1 MDTVALGRQGL
12 TVGRQGL
19 GCMGMS
25 EFYGQGDDAE
35 SVATIHRALEL
46 GVTMLDTSDV
56 YGPYTNEQLV
66 GRAVSDRREQ
76 AVLATKFGIVR
87 DPANPTG
94 RGGDG
99 SRVYARQSCE
109 DSLRRLGVDHI
120 DLYYLHRVDP
130 ETPIEETI
138 GAMGELVA
146 EGKVRFLGISEA
158 SPETIR
164 RAHAVH
170 PISALQTEYSV
181 WARQPEAE
189 ILPTIREL
197 GIGFVPYSPLGRGF
211 LAGNRAHDRRPRRGR
226 LPSAAAALPGREPA
240 RQHLDRG
247 GRRQH
252 RDREGRQLCAGRPRL
267 GARTGRRHRPDPGH
281 EAPALPRGERAC
293 ARRAARR
300 GRPRAAGCGR
310 LGAGR
315 PLPRHVASESLR
327 TPAVELADAIARG
340 LAAAGTRVVYG
351 VPGGGTTWRSSA
363 RVSGPACASCS
374 CTARPRR
381 RSWRASTAS

>member
-1 MDTVALGRQGL
+1 MDAVALGRQGL

-25 EFYGQGDDAE
+25 EFYGQADDAE

-66 GRAVSDRREQ
+66 GRAVSDRRER

-99 SRVYARQSCE
+99 SRSYARQSCD

-170 PISALQTEYSV
+170 PLSALQTEYSV
-181 WARQPEAE
+181 WARQPEGE

-211 LAGNRAHDRRPRRGR
+211 LAG
-226 LPSAAAALPGREPA
+226 
-240 RQHLDRG
+240 
-247 GRRQH
+247 
-252 RDREGRQLCAGRPRL
+252 
-267 GARTGRRHRPDPGH
+267 TGRTIDDLDEDDYRRLQPRFQGENLRANTSIAEVVDSLAAEKGVSSAQIALAWVHAQGNDIVPIPGTKRRRYLEENVH
-281 EAPALPRGERAC
+281 ALDVRLEADDLERLHAAGSAQGERY
-293 ARRAARR
+293 
-300 GRPRAAGCGR
+300 
-310 LGAGR
+310 
-315 PLPRHVASESLR
+315 HDMS
-327 TPAVELADAIARG
+327 
-340 LAAAGTRVVYG
+340 RVNL
-351 VPGGGTTWRSSA
+351 
-363 RVSGPACASCS
+363 
-374 CTARPRR
+374 
-381 RSWRASTAS
+381 